1 MKKVNNILKMIS
13 KMESNANEIKL
24 AKHEVELGLL
34 QDAQKMVTASEK
46 AWLAANQKL
55 NIINAKA
62 KEAVDALIKAQG
74 ENASALKLVNTL
86 ISNTKDLGLPISPES
101 QKMFDML
108 STRSKSLND
117 GIAAVKQVNVQQIKG

>member
-1 MKKVNNILKMIS
+1 MNT
-13 KMESNANEIKL
+13 IKSVYNKLFKYEQTQL
-24 AKHEVELGLL
+24 ASHQVELGLL

-62 KEAVDALIKAQG
+62 KEAVDALAKAQ
-74 ENASALKLVNTL
+74 NDNNSALRLVNTL
-86 ISNTKDLGLPISPES
+86 ITNTKDLGLPINPES

-108 STRSKSLND
+108 STRVKSLND
-117 GIAAVKQVNVQQIKG
+117 GIAAVKQINIQQIKG

>member
-1 MKKVNNILKMIS
+1 MNTLKTVYG
-13 KMESNANEIKL
+13 KL
-24 AKHEVELGLL
+24 FKEETTNLASHEVNLGLL

-46 AWLAANQKL
+46 AWLAANQKV

-62 KEAVDALIKAQG
+62 KEAVESLIKAQS
-74 ENASALKLVNTL
+74 ENASALRLVNTL
-86 ISNTKDLGLPISPES
+86 IANTKDLGLPISPES

-117 GIAAVKQVNVQQIKG
+117 GIAAVKQVNVQQRKG

>member
-1 MKKVNNILKMIS
+1 MNTLKTVYGKLFKEETKLASHKVN
-13 KMESNANEIKL
+13 
-24 AKHEVELGLL
+24 LGLL

-46 AWLAANQKL
+46 AWLAANQKV

-62 KEAVDALIKAQG
+62 KEAVESLIKAQS
-74 ENASALKLVNTL
+74 ENSAALRLVNTL
-86 ISNTKDLGLPISPES
+86 IANTKDLGLPISPES

>member
-1 MKKVNNILKMIS
+1 MNTLKTVYG
-13 KMESNANEIKL
+13 KL
-24 AKHEVELGLL
+24 FKEETTNLASHEVNLGLL

-46 AWLAANQKL
+46 AWLAANQKV

-62 KEAVDALIKAQG
+62 KEAVESLIKAQS
-74 ENASALKLVNTL
+74 ENASALRLVNTL
-86 ISNTKDLGLPISPES
+86 IANTKDLGLPISPES

>member
-1 MKKVNNILKMIS
+1 MNTLKTVYG
-13 KMESNANEIKL
+13 KL
-24 AKHEVELGLL
+24 FKEETTNLASHEVNLGLL

-46 AWLAANQKL
+46 AWLAANQKV

-62 KEAVDALIKAQG
+62 KEAVESLIKAQS
-74 ENASALKLVNTL
+74 ENSAALRLVNTL
-86 ISNTKDLGLPISPES
+86 IANTKDLGLPISPES